1 VRVVASL
8 RIYRCLASKAYV
20 FDSNR
25 RTFKDLRIV
34 KRRPENNIEGQCG
47 NIVVVIIK
55 IIKIR
60 ATQIP
65 GE

>member
-1 VRVVASL
+1 
-8 RIYRCLASKAYV
+8 LASKAYV

-25 RTFKDLRIV
+25 GTFKDLSTV
-34 KRRPENNIEGQCG
+34 KRRLENNIKVQCES
-47 NIVVVIIK
+47 IVAVITK
-55 IIKIR
+55 FR